1 MQYAALLTRIHIMK
15 KVVFL
20 LLLILPFCLFSCGEI
35 ETEPTGVDL
44 DCLPGRWVIYK
55 AHVNGLLIDNDGHPR
70 SVDTT
75 YEYSSKQ
82 VKKLAES
89 IYFQI
94 NADGT
99 AANVSGS
106 SRAEWLWTI
115 EDDNTLSL
123 VRTFPHDEPGHEMK
137 GRYIIRFLTQKE
149 MCLFDIGQ
157 ASSCGGANV
166 TSYYKKMKQ

>member
-55 AHVNGLLIDNDGHPR
+55 AHVNGLLM
-70 SVDTT
+70 
-75 YEYSSKQ
+75 
-82 VKKLAES
+82 
-89 IYFQI
+89 
-94 NADGT
+94 
-99 AANVSGS
+99 SGS

>member
-1 MQYAALLTRIHIMK
+1 MK
-15 KVVFL
+15 KIVVL

-35 ETEPTGVDL
+35 EIEEEPTGVDL
-44 DCLPGRWVIYK
+44 DCLPGKWVKYK
-55 AHVNGLLIDNDGHPR
+55 EHVKGMLIDSEGHPR

-82 VKKLAES
+82 IKRLSES
-89 IYFQI
+89 VYFLI

-106 SRAEWLWTI
+106 ARAEWVWTL
-115 EDDNTLSL
+115 EEENTLSL
-123 VRTFPHDEPGHEMK
+123 VRTFPQDKPGYEMK
-137 GRYIIRFLTQKE
+137 GRYIIRFLTEKK
-149 MCLFDIGQ
+149 MCLFDIGL
-157 ASSCGGANV
+157 AYSLGGVAV